1 MRVKQL
7 THLNFCR
14 VSLKRLLQSGM
25 ALAVLSLSTASLA
38 GDVDEFGPVR
48 PDRPGNKASEQT
60 LAFEI
65 RFGPYLPLLPNQ
77 TASVPS
83 FGQELGQSHRVM
95 LGFEADW
102 QMFRL
107 PEIFSLGPGAGL
119 GYTKLGNSA
128 NDSFGNLQYS
138 ASLKSSPS
146 G

>member
-1 MRVKQL
+1 MKQL

-65 RFGPYLPLLPNQ
+65 RFGPYLPLLPIRPPACRLLGRSLAKA
-77 TASVPS
+77 TA
-83 FGQELGQSHRVM
+83 
-95 LGFEADW
+95 
-102 QMFRL
+102 
-107 PEIFSLGPGAGL
+107 
-119 GYTKLGNSA
+119 
-128 NDSFGNLQYS
+128 
-138 ASLKSSPS
+138 
-146 G
+146 